1 MNIRVA
7 ARSVQGGGWQKSHT
21 RDDTIGQRDFTQG
34 RILLDWKPTDRLS
47 LSANLNGFVDHGE
60 TQAAQLIGILYVTPR
75 LADEVPLLGTYP
87 LAPKNNR
94 AADWDPATNYH
105 KDRKSTRLNSS
116 H

>member
-60 TQAAQLIGILYVTPR
+60 TQAAQLIGLLYVTPR

-87 LAPKNNR
+87 LA
-94 AADWDPATNYH
+94 
-105 KDRKSTRLNSS
+105 DRKSTRLNSS
-116 H
+116 P

>member
-1 MNIRVA
+1 MGGLVSFERFATADFQGYVTGPITPTMNIRVA

-47 LSANLNGFVDHGE
+47 LSDNLNGFVDHGE
-60 TQAAQLIGILYVTPR
+60 TQA
-75 LADEVPLLGTYP
+75 
-87 LAPKNNR
+87 
-94 AADWDPATNYH
+94 
-105 KDRKSTRLNSS
+105 DRKSTRLNSS